1 MLEKRE
7 IDEIKRKL
15 DTSEDDAVLS
25 EVFKLL
31 GDKSRYRIIKIL
43 TEEGELCV
51 SDLSSILDA
60 SMSAVSQHLRVLEM
74 SGLVVGERMGQMMC
88 YKPLTDHPKVKAI
101 IKLMQTR

>member
-1 MLEKRE
+1 MLEKTA
-7 IDEIKRKL
+7 IDQIKKRL
-15 DTSEDDAVLS
+15 DASEDDAILT

-31 GDKSRYRIIKIL
+31 GDKSRYLIVKIL

-51 SDLSSILDA
+51 SDLAAVLDA

-74 SGLVVGERMGQMMC
+74 SGLVEGERMGQMMC

-101 IKLMQTR
+101 IKLMQ